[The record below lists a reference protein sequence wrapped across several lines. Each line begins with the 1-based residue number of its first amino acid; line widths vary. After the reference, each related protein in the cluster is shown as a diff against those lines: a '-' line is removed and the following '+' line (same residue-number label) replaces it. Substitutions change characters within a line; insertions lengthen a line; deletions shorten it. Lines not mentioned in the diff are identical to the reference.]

1 VANGIL
7 HNPGRGQKLRPDRG
21 QKRACVV
28 ERERVSDGCR
38 ANRLGREFKCIRWN
52 LKRLADLNAA

>member
-7 HNPGRGQKLRPDRG
+7 HNPGRGQKLRP
-21 QKRACVV
+21 ATV
-28 ERERVSDGCR
+28 R